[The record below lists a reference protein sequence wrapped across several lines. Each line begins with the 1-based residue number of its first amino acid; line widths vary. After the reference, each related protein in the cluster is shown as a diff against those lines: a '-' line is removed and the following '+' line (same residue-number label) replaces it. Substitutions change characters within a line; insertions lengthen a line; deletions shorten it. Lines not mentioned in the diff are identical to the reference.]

1 MSNRQS
7 FIPGTEPPDVV
18 QVVAIDDAI
27 EAWHEAKRAR
37 RAANDD
43 VSNTESSL
51 LSLLAEHKL
60 DRYPYTDPEGK
71 KRAIVVKR
79 DPRAVSKADRS
90 VTAEGDDADDWSD
103 DQTSK
108 VRDDADDKV
117 ESRRV
122 SRASVEPEIDPFA
135 STRGAMAEHV
145 APTNGTN
152 GVK

>member
-1 MSNRQS
+1 MNKQT

-37 RAANDD
+37 RAANED
-43 VSNTESSL
+43 VQNAEASL

-79 DPRAVSKADRS
+79 DPKAVSKRDSKVA
-90 VTAEGDDADDWSD
+90 TEGEDADDWSD
-103 DQTSK
+103 NAETTPTDG
-108 VRDDADDKV
+108 KV

-122 SRASVEPEIDPFA
+122 SRESVENEIDPFA
-135 STRGAMAEHV
+135 ATRGAMDEH
-145 APTNGTN
+145 ATPTNGSN